1 MFRSAKT
8 EVRCKMPVS
17 DKIIR
22 TRHADIC
29 VSESAGEGFPI
40 VMIHGSG
47 ASRGVFARQMES
59 PLSRSHRMVALDLP
73 GHGDSSDA
81 WIPAETYTIKGFA
94 TVVGEVL
101 DRLGIQRAAIFG
113 WSLGG
118 HVGIELM
125 SWHPAVAGLMIT
137 GAPPVSRGPLG
148 MLRGF
153 QTHRDVFLASKPK
166 FSEAEARRFWT
177 TCFGETGTEDF
188 LDSIRRADGKARKI
202 LFNGM
207 MRGIG
212 ADQKRTVEEADVPIA
227 VVNGAAETF
236 ARLNFVASVAY
247 GKLWDGKCH
256 VIDGAGHAPFWQKP
270 EEFNALLARFV
281 EDVAAGEAERAEPAA
296 ERFAQSA

>member
-1 MFRSAKT
+1 
-8 EVRCKMPVS
+8 MPVS

-29 VSESAGEGFPI
+29 VSESAGQGFPI

-47 ASRGVFARQMES
+47 ASRGVFAQQMES
-59 PLSRSHRMVALDLP
+59 LVGRSHRAIALDLP

-81 WIPAETYTIKGFA
+81 WIPAETYTVKGFA
-94 TVVGEVL
+94 SVVGEVL
-101 DRLGIQRAAIFG
+101 DRLGIERAAVFG

-118 HVGIELM
+118 HIGIELL

-153 QTHRDVFLASKPK
+153 QTHRDVFLASKPQ
-166 FSEAEARRFWT
+166 FTEAEARRFWS
-177 TCFGETGTEDF
+177 TCYGAAGTEAF
-188 LDSIRRADGKARKI
+188 LASIRRADGRARKI

-212 ADQKRTVEEADVPIA
+212 ADQKRTVERAEVPIA
-227 VVNGAAETF
+227 VVNGAEESF

-247 GKLWDGKCH
+247 GNLWEGTCH
-256 VIDGAGHAPFWQKP
+256 IIDGAGHAPFWQKP
-270 EEFNALLARFV
+270 KEFNALLSRFV
-281 EDVAAGEAERAEPAA
+281 ADVAAGEAARDASGVV
-296 ERFAQSA
+296 RLAQSA

>member
-1 MFRSAKT
+1 
-8 EVRCKMPVS
+8 MPVS
-17 DKIIR
+17 EKTIR

-29 VSESAGEGFPI
+29 VSESGGQGFPI

-59 PLSRSHRMVALDLP
+59 PLGVAHRMVALDLP

-101 DRLGIQRAAIFG
+101 ERLGVDRAAIFG

-118 HVGIELM
+118 HVGIELL

-153 QTHRDVFLASKPK
+153 QTHRDVFLASKPQ
-166 FSEAEARRFWT
+166 FTEAEAKRFWKA
-177 TCFGETGTEDF
+177 CYGEAGTEEF
-188 LDSIRRADGKARKI
+188 LESIRRADGRARKI

-212 ADQKRTVEEADVPIA
+212 ADQKRTVEEAEVPIA
-227 VVNGAAETF
+227 VVNGAGETF

-247 GKLWDGKCH
+247 GNLWDGTCH
-256 VIDGAGHAPFWQKP
+256 VIEGAGHAAFWDKP

-296 ERFAQSA
+296 ARFAQSA